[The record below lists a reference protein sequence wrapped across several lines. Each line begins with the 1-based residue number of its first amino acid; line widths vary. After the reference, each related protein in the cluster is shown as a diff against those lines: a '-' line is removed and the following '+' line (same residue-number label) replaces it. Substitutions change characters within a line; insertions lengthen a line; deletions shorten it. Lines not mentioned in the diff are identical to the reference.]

1 MINTELACRGNIIS
15 LSENAGWII
24 RMKWRSLF
32 VCKWEIDY
40 IYLERGNEQL
50 THTRTPTHTHT
61 HAQMRVWSSH
71 SCIFVRGGGKGII
84 EKTEGEREISLVA
97 ASSSMAHLSRIF

>member
-15 LSENAGWII
+15 LSENAGRII

-40 IYLERGNEQL
+40 IYLERSNEQD
-50 THTRTPTHTHT
+50 THTHT
-61 HAQMRVWSSH
+61 QMRASGHHTAVFLS
-71 SCIFVRGGGKGII
+71 VAEERNNRRDRRRGR
-84 EKTEGEREISLVA
+84 EREMGLGA